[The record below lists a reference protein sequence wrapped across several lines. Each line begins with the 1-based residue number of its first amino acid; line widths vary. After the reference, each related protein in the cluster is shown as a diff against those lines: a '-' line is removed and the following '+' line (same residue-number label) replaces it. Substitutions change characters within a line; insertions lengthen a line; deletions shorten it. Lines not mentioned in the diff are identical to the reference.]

1 MRSSNRS
8 RSIAALVAAG
18 ALAFGCFSATAASA
32 TDDRSGAGGPG
43 RHHPHASADHV
54 VLLALD
60 GFDIDYLDRAPMPNL
75 AHLLKRGSL
84 TTSTGVMTSI
94 TNPSWASIAT
104 GAWPEHHLNTA
115 FWYDEEAGVARGSS
129 RDIAVPTIAEAIRD
143 QGGTVASAQWFIV
156 QDHGTSYGDPEALY
170 TQPGG
175 TCERRVD
182 DGVAVLTGK
191 PVLSQGVEVTV
202 PKIPDL
208 TAVYCDT
215 LDAIGHDGGAEDP
228 RIPGALQ
235 MIDEQIGRLVQ
246 AAKDAGIYGRTT
258 FVITGDHG
266 MTTFTN
272 GFGAEVLA
280 AIADAGYQAEILS
293 ANQSPAADTDVVLTL
308 GGVADVH
315 LIGDAENDPDAA
327 ARITAA
333 VEGLPYIHAVYDKE
347 AQQAMHMSPKHGE
360 LLIEP
365 APGWSWST
373 PSDGVSG
380 RHGSTT
386 EMEVPLILAGAG
398 VRPNAKP
405 VAPRHIDVAPTIA
418 ALLGY
423 DAPAAAEGRVLKEA
437 IRVR

>member
-1 MRSSNRS
+1 MLRSSTRS
-8 RSIAALVAAG
+8 RSIAALFSAG
-18 ALAFGCFSATAASA
+18 AVAAFGCFGATAASA
-32 TDDRSGAGGPG
+32 TASPS
-43 RHHPHASADHV
+43 HPADHV

-60 GFDIDYLDRAPMPNL
+60 GFDIDYLGRAPMPNL
-75 AHLLKRGSL
+75 EHLLKRGSV

-104 GAWPEHHLNTA
+104 GAWPEHHLNTSSW
-115 FWYDEEAGVARGSS
+115 FDEAAGIARGSS

-156 QDHGTSYGDPEALY
+156 QDHGTSYGDPGGLY

-191 PVLSQGVEVTV
+191 PVLSRGVEVTV

-215 LDAIGHDGGAEDP
+215 LDAIGHDGGAEDA
-228 RIPGALQ
+228 RIPGALE
-235 MIDEQIGRLVQ
+235 MIDAQIGRLVQ
-246 AAKDAGIYGRTT
+246 AAKDAGVYGRTT

-266 MTTFTN
+266 MTSFTN
-272 GFGAEVLA
+272 GFSAEVLA
-280 AIADAGYQAEILS
+280 AIAATGYQPEILS
-293 ANQSPAADTDVVLTL
+293 ANQAPAAGTDVVLTL

-315 LIGDAENDPDAA
+315 LIGDAANDPDAA

-333 VEGLPYIHAVYDKE
+333 VEGLPYIRAVYDKHD
-347 AQQAMHMSPKHGE
+347 QRAMHMSPKHGE

-373 PSDGVSG
+373 PSDGISG

-398 VRPNAKP
+398 VRPNAQP
-405 VAPRHIDVAPTIA
+405 ADPRHIDVAPTIA

-423 DAPAAAEGRVLKEA
+423 DAPAGAQGRVLSEA